1 MHAKTLT
8 LQETAMP
15 DCITFR
21 NPATVAPPFGPYSHV
36 AAVRMNAEVLY
47 FSGQVGLREDGSIP
61 EFVDEQYEMAVKTID
76 AILKD
81 CGLSSHNIV
90 KLTTYL
96 VKPLA
101 ADRLRAIRHSVFG
114 DIAPAATL
122 LYVPRLAAEGLYV
135 EIDVVAARLP

>member
-1 MHAKTLT
+1 MS
-8 LQETAMP
+8 

-36 AAVRMNAEVLY
+36 AVVRSNAELLY

-61 EFVDEQYEMAVKTID
+61 EMIDEQYELAIKAID

-81 CGLSSHNIV
+81 CALSPRNIV

-101 ADRLRAIRHSVFG
+101 ADRLRAIRHSIFG

-122 LYVPRLAAEGLYV
+122 LYVPRLAAEGFYV
-135 EIDVVAARLP
+135 EIDVVAARFP